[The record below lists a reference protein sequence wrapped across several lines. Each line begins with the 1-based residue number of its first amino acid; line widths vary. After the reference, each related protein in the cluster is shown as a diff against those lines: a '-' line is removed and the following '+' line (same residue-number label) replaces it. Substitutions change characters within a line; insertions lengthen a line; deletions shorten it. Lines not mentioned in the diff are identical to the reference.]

1 MRKLYILLTF
11 FFVAFTAGAQNW
23 QVYDGSVL
31 PSESGTGDMLDVS
44 NYSDDSPGDG
54 MIAEVIADPNMPGN
68 SLFKYFHPDG
78 KRTFRHNMTDTY
90 TDTSFTIVV
99 RVKGNNDPVNYDRVM
114 DIRWDNGV
122 AGTRDELRIYYSG
135 RLKLEKA
142 GVDAYPD
149 IDFNDWHIFRIE
161 VIGDSATV
169 FIDEDPVP
177 VLAGITT
184 SSSDDKRVRFG
195 DGSGDA
201 IGGYLD
207 WIALDTL
214 GASTPATLAL
224 PDEWTGVGDDEYVD
238 WHLYTASVLP
248 DQNIPDFSES
258 NTSGDNWI
266 NNIIDDPDMPG
277 NKLLELV
284 SSPASTNFM
293 WKHNFPEDNTTI
305 ITMVARVKAVSDT
318 VDRPMEFD
326 FRHGGFRERL
336 FINTDGTYELKY
348 AGVKESLPV
357 DYDPLAWHIYRIT
370 KTDDQVVFY
379 LDEDPTPINSVV
391 TAETTTDNYFR
402 FGDGNGSYEIG
413 GYVDWVTWTTDGVY
427 GPDAIGLPDVY
438 LKSGDAT
445 LSDLV
450 PSEGSLQPAFSPD
463 VTAYNIALPAGSN
476 SITLSATPNY
486 AAASVS
492 GDGELTPL
500 PGTAT
505 ITVTA
510 ENGVTQDYTVDVT
523 VAGLSSDS
531 ALASLSPS
539 IGTLDP
545 AFEPDVTSY
554 ALEVPE
560 GTTSITFTAEAR
572 DPNATV
578 SGDTEFTNIPG
589 TATITVTA
597 EDASTLDYEI
607 AVTVITGTDED
618 LASRIRVY
626 PNPARDRIVIAGAE
640 DATISIYNSQG
651 KEVKSLTGIN
661 VKTELNISELSPGMY
676 ILRVSGETEVFIDKL
691 VIE

>member
-1 MRKLYILLTF
+1 MRKLYILLTL

-31 PSESGTGDMLDVS
+31 PSETSTGDMLDVS
-44 NYSDDSPGDG
+44 NYSDDSPGDD
-54 MIAEVIADPNMPGN
+54 MIAEVIADANIPGN
-68 SLFKYFHPDG
+68 SVFKYFQPDG
-78 KRTFRHNMTDTY
+78 KRTFRHNMSDTY
-90 TDTSFTIVV
+90 SDTSFTIVV
-99 RVKGNNDPVNYDRVM
+99 RVKGNSDPVNYDRVM
-114 DIRWDNGV
+114 DIRWDNGN

-142 GVDAYPD
+142 GVDTYPD
-149 IDFNDWHIFRIE
+149 LDFNDWHIFRIE
-161 VIGDSATV
+161 VIGDSSTV
-169 FIDEDPVP
+169 FIDEDPEP

-184 SSSDDKRVRFG
+184 SSSNDQRVRFG

-224 PDEWTGVGDDEYVD
+224 PDAWTGVGDDEYVS
-238 WHLYTASVLP
+238 WYLYSASVLP
-248 DQNIPDFSES
+248 DENIPDFSES

-293 WKHNFPEDNTTI
+293 WKHNFPEDNTNI

-357 DYDPLAWHIYRIT
+357 DYDPLAWHIYRVT
-370 KTDDQVVFY
+370 KIDDQVVFY
-379 LDEDPTPINSVV
+379 LDEDPTPINTVT

-427 GPDAIGLPDVY
+427 GPDELGLPDVY

-445 LSDLV
+445 LSDLL
-450 PSEGSLQPAFSPD
+450 PGDGALEPGFSPD
-463 VTAYNIALPAGSN
+463 VTSYTLELPAGSN
-476 SITLSATPNY
+476 SVTLAATPNY
-486 AAASVS
+486 AAATVS
-492 GDGELTPL
+492 GDGEITPL
-500 PGTAT
+500 PASAT

-510 ENGVTQDYTVDVT
+510 ENGLTQDYSVEIT

-531 ALASLSPS
+531 ALASLAPS
-539 IGTLDP
+539 VGTLDP
-545 AFEPDVTSY
+545 AFDPDVTSY

-597 EDASTLDYEI
+597 EDASTLNYEI
-607 AVTVITGTDED
+607 AVTVITGANEA
-618 LASRIRVY
+618 LAERISVY
-626 PNPARDRIVIAGAE
+626 PNPAREHIMIDGAE
-640 DATISIYNSQG
+640 DAVITLFNSTG
-651 KEVKSLTGIN
+651 KEL
-661 VKTELNISELSPGMY
+661 LNRTLLGSRSELDISNLGAGMY
-676 ILRVSGETEVFIDKL
+676 ILKVSTGTAVVVQKVMVE
-691 VIE
+691 